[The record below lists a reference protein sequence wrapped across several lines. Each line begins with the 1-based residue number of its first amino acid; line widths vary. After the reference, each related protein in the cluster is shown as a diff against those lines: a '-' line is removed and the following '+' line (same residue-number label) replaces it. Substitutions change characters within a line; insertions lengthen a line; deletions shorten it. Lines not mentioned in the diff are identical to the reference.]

1 MTANAKRLL
10 TAFFIWLLMAGLF
23 QPELATAVGT
33 YVASVDGTGY
43 DSLEKA
49 CDAAKKNAGT
59 VVLLRDINMD
69 RSYLT
74 ISSTV
79 TVDLNGYS
87 ISAMSGGFVFYIN
100 SGDLTLKSGNG
111 KGYINGGGYSYGI
124 IWNRNG
130 KLTVEDGVVL
140 QNNHMTNG
148 YGGAVYNTGTFI
160 MNGGTIQNTSNYSG
174 GAIYNNGGTFEMTG
188 GTIQNT
194 SATYYGGAVCN
205 GESGQIKMSNGLIS
219 NCTAAYGGGGVHL
232 ESGSFTMSG
241 GTIEECKVTGSV
253 HYWGDEDSSSNGGGG
268 VSIRSSASFTM
279 TDGLI
284 WKNKS
289 YGGDGGGG
297 VANDGSFAMS
307 GGQIIM
313 NDATN
318 AGGYSDDGGGVNNNV
333 GMMTMSGGIIAKN
346 VGMGGVCSGTPAS
359 KLTITGGAVFENSAL
374 DSPAAALPEKSKKT
388 DIVLNTD
395 HQTNNYVSVCAASEM
410 STDGYTFTAWEYL
423 GTGWSFASPYVG
435 TALAGKIPPESSEIE
450 FDKANTHAF
459 FRAVYTSPEI
469 EEKEGIYLDGVLGDD
484 NRDGTSVSNAV
495 RTFEKAWALANAAL
509 LDTGKEAV
517 TIYICGKVQ
526 VSDEETW
533 GDNSSKSIV
542 VMRSDGYQGVLAEVA
557 ANGKL
562 TLQNIIIDGN
572 KTAEYTDSLIHVK
585 GGELLIKD
593 GTILQNNFAGRT
605 EKGYDGGAVY
615 IESGSGEMTGG
626 QIQNNTA
633 RNNGGG
639 VSVCYGSFTIS
650 GGSIVKNTAKY
661 GGGICAV
668 RGGHIEISNNALIS
682 DNTAYYGGGINLG
695 AYTSSEA
702 YYGTEHKQQ
711 TLTMSG
717 GTIAK
722 NSAGANGGGIFIQTN
737 STAIVTQGN
746 ITENKTLRIGNHSYC
761 GGGIYVN
768 GGKGIYLY
776 GAEIPEEIPNGRL
789 ELYNVEIANNSAG
802 GYGGALAAC
811 PTANVKIYVAEGA
824 VLYNNNRGTDR
835 SYALDIFIAESKN
848 DSFISYVSDFMLGG
862 GMYQWLYG
870 DSSKNVRAEQAQYQ
884 NTSKTVTL
892 TGLIEEADVEKALT
906 LAKVHI
912 TGNIVES
919 GGHGGGIASNG
930 DVIIGKPSK
939 TESQIVISKS
949 WDDIE
954 NRFNTRPDKI
964 TVDIQY
970 GDYTLRGIE
979 LTAGNSWTVTLEN
992 MPNAFLIQENP
1003 KIRILECDCGQYKVA
1018 AESVKAAAQ
1027 NDTLAISFTN
1037 TYSPT
1042 IGDLT
1047 VSKTVSGAGA
1057 DSAAEF
1063 SFTVKV
1069 SHKDFPFTGTHKYGD
1084 IVFTDGIASFQLKDG
1099 QSVTAI
1105 GLPAG
1110 TVYIVAETDAAKD
1123 GYTVVSTGEAGIISE
1138 NKESIAAF
1146 INHKDATPTPT
1157 PTPAPTPPQTGDETP
1172 FGLYLALALLSFAG
1186 MGIAARI
1193 CARRRYTGK
1202 HTNE

>member
-1 MTANAKRLL
+1 MVIEQPITSLMNMFSRLVHK
-10 TAFFIWLLMAGLF
+10 FFSSFFALPI
-23 QPELATAVGT
+23 
-33 YVASVDGTGY
+33 
-43 DSLEKA
+43 
-49 CDAAKKNAGT
+49 
-59 VVLLRDINMD
+59 DIHH
-69 RSYLT
+69 LT

-160 MNGGTIQNTSNYSG
+160 MNGGTIQN
-174 GAIYNNGGTFEMTG
+174 
-188 GTIQNT
+188 
-194 SATYYGGAVCN
+194 
-205 GESGQIKMSNGLIS
+205 
-219 NCTAAYGGGGVHL
+219 
-232 ESGSFTMSG
+232 
-241 GTIEECKVTGSV
+241 
-253 HYWGDEDSSSNGGGG
+253 
-268 VSIRSSASFTM
+268 
-279 TDGLI
+279 
-284 WKNKS
+284 
-289 YGGDGGGG
+289 
-297 VANDGSFAMS
+297 
-307 GGQIIM
+307 
-313 NDATN
+313 
-318 AGGYSDDGGGVNNNV
+318 
-333 GMMTMSGGIIAKN
+333 
-346 VGMGGVCSGTPAS
+346 
-359 KLTITGGAVFENSAL
+359 
-374 DSPAAALPEKSKKT
+374 
-388 DIVLNTD
+388 
-395 HQTNNYVSVCAASEM
+395 
-410 STDGYTFTAWEYL
+410 
-423 GTGWSFASPYVG
+423 
-435 TALAGKIPPESSEIE
+435 
-450 FDKANTHAF
+450 
-459 FRAVYTSPEI
+459 
-469 EEKEGIYLDGVLGDD
+469 
-484 NRDGTSVSNAV
+484 
-495 RTFEKAWALANAAL
+495 
-509 LDTGKEAV
+509 
-517 TIYICGKVQ
+517 
-526 VSDEETW
+526 
-533 GDNSSKSIV
+533 
-542 VMRSDGYQGVLAEVA
+542 
-557 ANGKL
+557 
-562 TLQNIIIDGN
+562 
-572 KTAEYTDSLIHVK
+572 
-585 GGELLIKD
+585 
-593 GTILQNNFAGRT
+593 
-605 EKGYDGGAVY
+605 
-615 IESGSGEMTGG
+615 
-626 QIQNNTA
+626 
-633 RNNGGG
+633 
-639 VSVCYGSFTIS
+639 
-650 GGSIVKNTAKY
+650 
-661 GGGICAV
+661 
-668 RGGHIEISNNALIS
+668 
-682 DNTAYYGGGINLG
+682 
-695 AYTSSEA
+695 
-702 YYGTEHKQQ
+702 
-711 TLTMSG
+711 
-717 GTIAK
+717 
-722 NSAGANGGGIFIQTN
+722 
-737 STAIVTQGN
+737 IVTQGN